1 LVNIDIGIVTVR
13 TFCRSFV
20 EGGCASIAT
29 VSHKAVKNA
38 ATIVR
43 SGLSMAHKSSK
54 DNNICRGFYEI
65 YDAIGLNQVSAA
77 AKVNLSE

>member
-1 LVNIDIGIVTVR
+1 
-13 TFCRSFV
+13 
-20 EGGCASIAT
+20 
-29 VSHKAVKNA
+29 
-38 ATIVR
+38 
-43 SGLSMAHKSSK
+43 MAHKSSK